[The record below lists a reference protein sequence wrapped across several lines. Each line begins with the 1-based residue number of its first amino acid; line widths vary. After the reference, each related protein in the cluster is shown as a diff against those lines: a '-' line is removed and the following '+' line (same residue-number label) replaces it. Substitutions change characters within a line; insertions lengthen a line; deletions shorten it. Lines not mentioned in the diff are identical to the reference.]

1 MTAVTSADG
10 GLRAPRPMLVHALAA
25 GMDFERYFR
34 WRRTRDRD
42 PFAVRFPGFGGA
54 VFTGTPEGAGEFF
67 RAPVELLT
75 PPLPNPI
82 EPLVGSA
89 SLILAR
95 DPRHRRERALLTPA
109 FHRSHIAHYANVI
122 HDSALDEQNGSGA
135 GPAWRPGVR
144 VDARA
149 AARAITLRVILEVL
163 FGDGTRSRR
172 AEYTDAVVRFLNAF
186 NGPLMLF
193 PALRHSAFGH
203 VPWDRFLAARD
214 RLDALISAE
223 VAARR
228 TAGADHSGSDVL
240 STLLAARHDDGSA
253 IEDADLRDQ
262 LRTLLVAGHET
273 TATSLVWA
281 LYRLHRHPETLAR
294 LRTEL
299 ADLDPDGDPAELS
312 RLPYLDAVCQ
322 ETLRLHPP
330 VPIVLRRL
338 TGPFTLRG
346 AAMDAG
352 DTMGIAVPLLHSDPR
367 VWPDPEQFR
376 PERFL
381 DRRYGPAEFAPYGG
395 GHRRCL
401 GSTLADY
408 ELRIVL
414 ATVLMRTELAL
425 TRHYS
430 RGRIPMSV
438 PHNIATG
445 PRSGITFI
453 VVSHQGR
460 VRDSYHNTM

>member
-1 MTAVTSADG
+1 MTSAEG
-10 GLRAPRPMLVHALAA
+10 GLRAPRPAVLHALAA
-25 GMDFERYFR
+25 GVDFERYFR
-34 WRRTRDRD
+34 WRRERDGD
-42 PFAVRFPGFGGA
+42 PFAVGFPGFGDA
-54 VFTGTPEGAGEFF
+54 VFTGTPAGAGEFF
-67 RAPVELLT
+67 RAPVESLT

-95 DPRHRRERALLTPA
+95 DQRHRRERALLTPA
-109 FHRSHIAHYANVI
+109 FHRSRIAHYAKVI
-122 HDSALDEQNGSGA
+122 HDSTQDELDGFGA
-135 GPAWRPGVR
+135 GPAWRTGVR
-144 VDARA
+144 VDARV
-149 AARAITLRVILEVL
+149 AARAITLRVILDVL
-163 FGDGTRSRR
+163 FGDGSRSRR
-172 AEYTDAVVRFLNAF
+172 SEYTAAVVRFLNAF
-186 NGPLMLF
+186 SGPLMLL
-193 PALRHSAFGH
+193 PALRHSVFGH
-203 VPWDRFLAARD
+203 APWDRFLTARD
-214 RLDALISAE
+214 HLDALISAE

-228 TAGADHSGSDVL
+228 TAGADPAGNDIL
-240 STLLAARHDDGSA
+240 SMLLAARHDDGSP
-253 IEDADLRDQ
+253 IEEADLRDQ

-299 ADLDPDGDPAELS
+299 AGLDRDGDPAELA

-338 TGPFTLRG
+338 TEPFTLRG
-346 AAMDAG
+346 VAMDTG
-352 DTMGIAVPLLHSDPR
+352 DTMGIAVPLLHSDPG
-367 VWPDPEQFR
+367 VWPDAERFR

-381 DRRYGPAEFAPYGG
+381 QRRYGPAEFAPYGG

-425 TRHYS
+425 THRYS

-445 PRSGITFI
+445 PRAGITFD
-453 VVSHQGR
+453 VVSHQGHAG
-460 VRDSYHNTM
+460 DSHHNTI